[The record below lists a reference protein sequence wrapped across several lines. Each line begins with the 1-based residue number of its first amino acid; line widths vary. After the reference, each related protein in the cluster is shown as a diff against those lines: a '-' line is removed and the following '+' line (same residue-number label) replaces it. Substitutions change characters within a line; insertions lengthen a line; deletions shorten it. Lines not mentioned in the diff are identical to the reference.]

1 MKTVL
6 TIAAA
11 ISALAFAR
19 EGAAQPAAEASQVCA
34 TEGAVKFLCGPS
46 RPEDLYHIPKTD
58 WIVSSSM
65 DGGLHLIDASKKTSF
80 QLYPSP
86 AARERLDKTA
96 YPTCQGAAGR
106 RRTEVLFERSG
117 YRCVSA
123 RLGVHTL
130 YAIRYPTVS
139 RVHVFELDV
148 TGRQPSTT
156 WIGCVEAP
164 ERILLNSIVPL
175 PDGGFLASHFYER
188 GPNSAAA
195 RERALAG
202 GITGE
207 LWRWHPRTGWSKVAG
222 SEGSGLNGVEVSA
235 DGEWVYFGEWG
246 AQTFSRMRLRGGARD
261 RETIKLDFRPDNVHW
276 SPDGMLLLAGHT
288 DSGSNVVKIDPRT
301 LRVTELFSRPD
312 AEGFQHGTAA
322 VQVNNEIWLATSR
335 GGRIAIYPLPRGS

>member
-6 TIAAA
+6 MIAAA
-11 ISALAFAR
+11 TAALSCAPD
-19 EGAAQPAAEASQVCA
+19 GAAQAPANTSQICA
-34 TEGAVKFLCGPS
+34 VDGSVRFLCGPS

-65 DGGLHLIDASKKTSF
+65 DGGIHLIDAGKKTSM
-80 QLYPSP
+80 QIYPSP
-86 AARERLDKTA
+86 TARERLDRVN
-96 YPTCQGAAGR
+96 YPTCQGPPDAAEQKSFSTLGI
-106 RRTEVLFERSG
+106 SM
-117 YRCVSA
+117 
-123 RLGVHTL
+123 RLGNAGVHTL

-148 TGRQPSTT
+148 TAGPPSAT

-188 GPNSAAA
+188 GPDSAAA

-202 GITGE
+202 QITGE
-207 LWRWHPRTGWSKVAG
+207 LWRWQPRSAWSRVPG

-246 AQTFSRMRLRGGARD
+246 THTFSRMRLRDSAPR

-288 DSGSNVVKIDPRT
+288 DNGSNVVKIDPKT
-301 LRVTELFSRPD
+301 LRVTELIRRPD
-312 AEGFQHGTAA
+312 GEAFQHGTAA
-322 VQVNNEIWLATSR
+322 VQVNDEIWLATSR
-335 GGRIAIYPLPRGS
+335 GGRIAIYPSPPVK

>member
-6 TIAAA
+6 TIAASIA
-11 ISALAFAR
+11 ALASAT
-19 EGAAQPAAEASQVCA
+19 EGAAQPAAGASQICA

-46 RPEDLYHIPKTD
+46 RPEDLVHIPRTD

-65 DGGLHLIDASKKTSF
+65 DGGLHLIDVTKKTSS

-86 AARERLDKTA
+86 AARDRFDKA
-96 YPTCQGAAGR
+96 NYPTCQGPPDAAEKASFSTIGI
-106 RRTEVLFERSG
+106 SM
-117 YRCVSA
+117 
-123 RLGVHTL
+123 RLGKAGVHTL

-148 TGRQPSTT
+148 TNERPSTT

-164 ERILLNSIVPL
+164 ELILLNSIVPL

-202 GITGE
+202 GISGE
-207 LWRWHPRTGWSKVAG
+207 LWRWHARTGWSKVPG

-246 AQTFSRMRLRGGARD
+246 AHSFSRMRLRGSAP
-261 RETIKLDFRPDNVHW
+261 RETVKVDFRPDNVHW

-288 DSGSNVVKIDPRT
+288 DSGSNVVKIDPAT
-301 LRVTELFSRPD
+301 LRVTELFRRPD
-312 AEGFQHGTAA
+312 AEGFRHGTAA
-322 VQVNNEIWLATSR
+322 VQVNNEIWLGTSR
-335 GGRIAIYPLPRGS
+335 GGRIAIYPLPPRK